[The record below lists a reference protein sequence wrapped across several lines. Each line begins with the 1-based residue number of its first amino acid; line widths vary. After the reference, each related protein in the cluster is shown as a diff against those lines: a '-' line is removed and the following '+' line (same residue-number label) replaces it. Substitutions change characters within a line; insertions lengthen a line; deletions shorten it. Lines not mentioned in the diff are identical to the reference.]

1 METHSLTTALR
12 SVSNHLDRNPG
23 QALNLDWVMSA
34 QANTSAIERRTST
47 LSTRRSVKKS
57 HQAAWLLRAVSC
69 IDLTSLSGDDT
80 EGRVYRLCDKA
91 KTPIRADI
99 LGQLDFPKIRVGAVC
114 VYHDMI
120 KAAVTR
126 LQGSGIPV
134 VAVST
139 GFPAGLS
146 PLELRIAEIKESVSC
161 GADEIDIVINRKAFF
176 EGDYKKVYEEIKALK
191 DVCGEIHLKTI
202 LEIGELKT
210 YENIKKASVIALCA
224 GSDFIKTSTGKI
236 SNGSSR
242 EACLIM
248 ARTVREFESYGYGM
262 RGIKVA
268 GGIRDAKDAIR
279 YLVIINEELGGS
291 WLSADYFRFGASS
304 LLDDVL
310 KQIKKLK
317 TNAYQSSYY
326 FPRG

>member
-1 METHSLTTALR
+1 MNTNLSMNNIVDWTTTSDLVGNVKVDQVGVLDRVSSLATRSIKRESKLDALEKIVSMCDLTTLE
-12 SVSNHLDRNPG
+12 G
-23 QALNLDWVMSA
+23 
-34 QANTSAIERRTST
+34 E
-47 LSTRRSVKKS
+47 
-57 HQAAWLLRAVSC
+57 
-69 IDLTSLSGDDT
+69 DT
-80 EGRVYRLCDKA
+80 EGKIIQMSSKA
-91 KTPIRADI
+91 ISPDPSEDNVPSAAA
-99 LGQLDFPKIRVGAVC
+99 LC
-114 VYHDMI
+114 VYPE
-120 KAAVTR
+120 
-126 LQGSGIPV
+126 L
-134 VAVST
+134 VST
-139 GFPAGLS
+139 AKKIVKDS
-146 PLELRIAEIKESVSC
+146 NVKVASVSSYFPSGQAPIESKISDTQFAIDE

-191 DVCGEIHLKTI
+191 NVCGEIHLKTI

-210 YENIKKASVIALCA
+210 YENIKKASLIALCA
-224 GSDFIKTSTGKI
+224 GTDFIKTSTGKI

>member
-1 METHSLTTALR
+1 MNTNLSTNNMVDWTTTSDLVGNVKVDEVGVLDRVSSLATRSIKRESKLDALEKIVSMCDLTTLE
-12 SVSNHLDRNPG
+12 G
-23 QALNLDWVMSA
+23 
-34 QANTSAIERRTST
+34 E
-47 LSTRRSVKKS
+47 
-57 HQAAWLLRAVSC
+57 
-69 IDLTSLSGDDT
+69 DT
-80 EGRVYRLCDKA
+80 EGKIIQMSSKA
-91 KTPIRADI
+91 MSPDPNDDNVPSAA
-99 LGQLDFPKIRVGAVC
+99 AVC
-114 VYHDMI
+114 VYPALVSIAKKIVKDSNV
-120 KAAVTR
+120 K
-126 LQGSGIPV
+126 
-134 VAVST
+134 VA
-139 GFPAGLS
+139 
-146 PLELRIAEIKESVSC
+146 SVSSYFPSGQAPIESKISDTQFAIDD

-291 WLSADYFRFGASS
+291 WLSSDYFRFGASS

>member
-1 METHSLTTALR
+1 MNTNLSMNNIVDWTTTLDLVENVKVDEVGVLDRVSSLATRSIKRESKLDALEKIVSMCDLTTLE
-12 SVSNHLDRNPG
+12 G
-23 QALNLDWVMSA
+23 
-34 QANTSAIERRTST
+34 E
-47 LSTRRSVKKS
+47 
-57 HQAAWLLRAVSC
+57 
-69 IDLTSLSGDDT
+69 DT
-80 EGRVYRLCDKA
+80 EGKIIQMSSKA
-91 KTPIRADI
+91 MSPDPNDDNVPSAA
-99 LGQLDFPKIRVGAVC
+99 AVC
-114 VYHDMI
+114 VYP
-120 KAAVTR
+120 A
-126 LQGSGIPV
+126 L
-134 VAVST
+134 VST
-139 GFPAGLS
+139 AKKIVKDS
-146 PLELRIAEIKESVSC
+146 NVKVASVSSYFPSGQAPIESKISDTKFAIDE

-191 DVCGEIHLKTI
+191 DVCGKIHLKTI

-242 EACLIM
+242 EACLLM
-248 ARTVREFESYGYGM
+248 ARTVREFESYGHGM

-279 YLVIINEELGGS
+279 YLVIVNEELGGS
-291 WLSADYFRFGASS
+291 WLSPDYFRFGASS

>member
-1 METHSLTTALR
+1 MNTNLSMNNIVDWTTTSDLVGNVKVDEVGVLDRVSSLATRSIKRESKLDALEKIVSMCDLTTLE
-12 SVSNHLDRNPG
+12 G
-23 QALNLDWVMSA
+23 
-34 QANTSAIERRTST
+34 E
-47 LSTRRSVKKS
+47 
-57 HQAAWLLRAVSC
+57 
-69 IDLTSLSGDDT
+69 DT
-80 EGRVYRLCDKA
+80 EGKIIQMSSKA
-91 KTPIRADI
+91 MSPDPNDDNVPSAA
-99 LGQLDFPKIRVGAVC
+99 AVC
-114 VYHDMI
+114 VYP
-120 KAAVTR
+120 A
-126 LQGSGIPV
+126 L
-134 VAVST
+134 VST
-139 GFPAGLS
+139 AKKIVKDS
-146 PLELRIAEIKESVSC
+146 NVKVASVSSYFPSGQAPIESKISDTQFAIDE

-191 DVCGEIHLKTI
+191 DVCGENHLKTI

-210 YENIKKASVIALCA
+210 YENTKKASVIALCA

>member
-1 METHSLTTALR
+1 MNTNLSMNNIVDWTTTSDLVGNVKVDQVGVLDRVSSLATRSIKRESKLDALEKIVSMCDLTTLE
-12 SVSNHLDRNPG
+12 G
-23 QALNLDWVMSA
+23 
-34 QANTSAIERRTST
+34 E
-47 LSTRRSVKKS
+47 
-57 HQAAWLLRAVSC
+57 
-69 IDLTSLSGDDT
+69 DT
-80 EGRVYRLCDKA
+80 EGKIIQMSSKA
-91 KTPIRADI
+91 MSPDPNDDNVPSAA
-99 LGQLDFPKIRVGAVC
+99 AVC
-114 VYHDMI
+114 VYP
-120 KAAVTR
+120 A
-126 LQGSGIPV
+126 L
-134 VAVST
+134 VST
-139 GFPAGLS
+139 AKKIVKDS
-146 PLELRIAEIKESVSC
+146 NVKVASVSSYFPSGQAPIESKISDTQFAIDE

-236 SNGSSR
+236 SNGSSK

-268 GGIRDAKDAIR
+268 GGIRSSKDAIR

-291 WLSADYFRFGASS
+291 WLSPNYFRFGASS

-310 KQIKKLK
+310 RQIKKLK

>member
-1 METHSLTTALR
+1 MNTNLSMNNIVDWTTTSDLVENVKVDQVGVLDRVSSLATRSIKRESKLDALEKIVSMCDLTTLE
-12 SVSNHLDRNPG
+12 G
-23 QALNLDWVMSA
+23 
-34 QANTSAIERRTST
+34 E
-47 LSTRRSVKKS
+47 
-57 HQAAWLLRAVSC
+57 
-69 IDLTSLSGDDT
+69 DT
-80 EGRVYRLCDKA
+80 EGKIIQMSSKA
-91 KTPIRADI
+91 MSPDPNDDNVPSAA
-99 LGQLDFPKIRVGAVC
+99 AVC
-114 VYHDMI
+114 VYP
-120 KAAVTR
+120 A
-126 LQGSGIPV
+126 L
-134 VAVST
+134 VST
-139 GFPAGLS
+139 AKKIVKDS
-146 PLELRIAEIKESVSC
+146 NVKVASVSSYFPSGQAPIESKISDTQFAIDE

-310 KQIKKLK
+310 KPV
-317 TNAYQSSYY
+317 SYTHLTL
-326 FPRG
+326 PTSNGV

>member
-1 METHSLTTALR
+1 MNTNLSMNNIVDWTTTSDLVGNVKVDQVGVLDRVSSLATRSIKRESKLDALEKIVSMCDLTTLE
-12 SVSNHLDRNPG
+12 G
-23 QALNLDWVMSA
+23 
-34 QANTSAIERRTST
+34 E
-47 LSTRRSVKKS
+47 
-57 HQAAWLLRAVSC
+57 
-69 IDLTSLSGDDT
+69 DT
-80 EGRVYRLCDKA
+80 EGKIIQMSSKA
-91 KTPIRADI
+91 ISPDPSDDNVPSAA
-99 LGQLDFPKIRVGAVC
+99 AVC
-114 VYHDMI
+114 VYP
-120 KAAVTR
+120 A
-126 LQGSGIPV
+126 L
-134 VAVST
+134 VST
-139 GFPAGLS
+139 AKKIVKDS
-146 PLELRIAEIKESVSC
+146 NVKVASVSSYFPSGQAPIESKISDTQFAIDE

-291 WLSADYFRFGASS
+291 LLSSDYFRFGASS